1 MAAAIKF
8 SIAVVEDDL
17 NKLEDIAKLE
27 DRSRNWV
34 INKAIQLYL
43 ENYKNEGEK

>member
-8 SIAVVEDDL
+8 SIAVGEDNL
-17 NKLEDIAKLE
+17 KKLEDIAALE

-34 INKAIQLYL
+34 INKAIEFYL
-43 ENYKNEGEK
+43 ENYKEDKK